1 MRERYEIRIRGLIGP
16 LLRRVFGDLRVETLP
31 AQSTIRG
38 RMSPAELDHL
48 LLRLQES
55 GVELVFLE
63 GKGS

>member
-16 LLRRVFGDLRVETLP
+16 LVRRIFGDLRVETLP
-31 AQSTIRG
+31 CQSTIRG
-38 RMSPAELDHL
+38 RLSPEELDHL
-48 LLRLQES
+48 LQRLQES